1 MFEIR
6 NIDIQTKMIFH
17 FNKSFP
23 KCAAPD
29 KFPTCSRLVGIN
41 RDNTSDRTSLTV
53 RFNIELFRPV
63 PTSPD
68 LIGINL
74 NKSRLAFFL
83 KN

>member
-41 RDNTSDRTSLTV
+41 RDNTSDRTSLV
-53 RFNIELFRPV
+53 FYSDIIFE
-63 PTSPD
+63 D
-68 LIGINL
+68 IIWQ
-74 NKSRLAFFL
+74 
-83 KN
+83 